1 MIWLFWFLFLKTRL
15 SNPDIAYTSLRTLR
29 YWAWAYRILLLKP
42 MPISRKNIK
51 KNNIINGAKNNV
63 APINTPN
70 KIDFNIF
77 NFIVYIREDERVEI
91 LL

>member
-1 MIWLFWFLFLKTRL
+1 MIWLFWFLFLKTTL
-15 SNPDIAYTSLRTLR
+15 SKPDIAYTSLRTVR
-29 YWAWAYRILLLKP
+29 YWACTYRILLLKL
-42 MPISRKNIK
+42 MPIMKKNIK
-51 KNNIINGAKNNV
+51 KNNITNGAKNNV

-77 NFIVYIREDERVEI
+77 NFIVYIREDELVEI

>member
-1 MIWLFWFLFLKTRL
+1 MIWLFWFLFLKTTL
-15 SNPDIAYTSLRTLR
+15 SNPDIAYTSLRTVR
-29 YWAWAYRILLLKP
+29 YWARAYRILLLKP
-42 MPISRKNIK
+42 MPMRRKKTK
-51 KNNIINGAKNNV
+51 KNNITNGAKNKV

-77 NFIVYIREDERVEI
+77 NFIVYIEEDERVKI

>member
-1 MIWLFWFLFLKTRL
+1 MIWLFWFLFLKTTL
-15 SNPDIAYTSLRTLR
+15 SNPDIAYTSLRTVR

-42 MPISRKNIK
+42 MPIRRKNSK
-51 KNNIINGAKNNV
+51 KNSIINGAKNNV

-77 NFIVYIREDERVEI
+77 KFIVYKREDERVEI